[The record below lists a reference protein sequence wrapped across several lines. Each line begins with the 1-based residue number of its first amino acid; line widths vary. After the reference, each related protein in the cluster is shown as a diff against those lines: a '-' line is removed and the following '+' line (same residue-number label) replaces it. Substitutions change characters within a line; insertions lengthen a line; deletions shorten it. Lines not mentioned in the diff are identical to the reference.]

1 MKICTESPFEICSAC
16 SPWLSPSCIL
26 LSVLS
31 LPLPPPPLPRKDSSL
46 FFMWFMFI
54 FVIQG
59 VGFIINAAGFI
70 NLGSWCVDGLVTK
83 YTDV

>member
-1 MKICTESPFEICSAC
+1 MAVSLVHTVVCTLPSSP
-16 SPWLSPSCIL
+16 
-26 LSVLS
+26 
-31 LPLPPPPLPRKDSSL
+31 PLPLPRKDSSL

-59 VGFIINAAGFI
+59 IGFIINAAGFI